1 MAVCKFPQNGRGE
14 LRWPCWSGASMTD
27 YAMGPSVIP
36 GPRLVALRQPLSNVL
51 LLSSP
56 VQENHNNNNNPV
68 LHSKEAPTSMLV
80 NGYGGGSC
88 LDGAVLDY
96 EKGDGICTQ
105 NREMKAI
112 IEAGMSSKQF
122 SLEAKLQDT
131 EGMEE
136 EELFHLL
143 PLKADG
149 HLHHDSSM
157 LNNGSGKGLQR
168 KEARQSDTRRRRWAQ
183 ADPLLEIWKAVSA
196 SKHAAPFRRPVAS
209 RGDYDAIVYQR
220 MDLSTIR
227 RHLENE
233 LTYSISDMHRDL
245 ILTVTNA
252 LVYNKKG
259 SDVYNMA
266 LKLRAHITKLFEKEV
281 STTKQKQRVSLSVPD
296 QSRPVLNSKAR
307 PKQQFEWLPLI
318 EVGSRACKEQAS
330 NDRVS
335 SEHLLSDNTGVDD
348 LPLAPFKKHRTLRR
362 LRPCISSDS
371 VGLASSAEAISGAA
385 MDSSSEEEVAAML
398 ICISSG
404 HGFSCEPVQQA
415 VTLKTET
422 GSRYSGSCYPEKEN
436 SCKLSE
442 ARSSDSS
449 AALVILDEVELLAS
463 PLDDQDPCAC
473 NTGLLEAAA
482 KPSSS
487 AQFVER
493 GLYRRKRKK
502 DSRGGGDTLICL
514 NDLVGDTE
522 EQLEV
527 KLSGSTSV
535 LGQVDTADV
544 LVLSFSSTVIEG
556 GSTGLLSGTDNSR
569 CTATVSNSTFLCS
582 EVNQLPSTTKGDK
595 GSGGHKA
602 DNGHHKCSSHH
613 DHNSFGIGDGSSQR
627 TCMGLKH
634 KWQEQWRMQSAANCE
649 SETHHLLNNLT
660 T

>member
-330 NDRVS
+330 NDREVGTVAHATQKRITVANCPRPDPQI
-335 SEHLLSDNTGVDD
+335 HLL
-348 LPLAPFKKHRTLRR
+348 R
-362 LRPCISSDS
+362 L
-371 VGLASSAEAISGAA
+371 
-385 MDSSSEEEVAAML
+385 
-398 ICISSG
+398 
-404 HGFSCEPVQQA
+404 
-415 VTLKTET
+415 
-422 GSRYSGSCYPEKEN
+422 
-436 SCKLSE
+436 
-442 ARSSDSS
+442 
-449 AALVILDEVELLAS
+449 
-463 PLDDQDPCAC
+463 
-473 NTGLLEAAA
+473 
-482 KPSSS
+482 
-487 AQFVER
+487 
-493 GLYRRKRKK
+493 
-502 DSRGGGDTLICL
+502 
-514 NDLVGDTE
+514 
-522 EQLEV
+522 
-527 KLSGSTSV
+527 
-535 LGQVDTADV
+535 
-544 LVLSFSSTVIEG
+544 
-556 GSTGLLSGTDNSR
+556 
-569 CTATVSNSTFLCS
+569 
-582 EVNQLPSTTKGDK
+582 
-595 GSGGHKA
+595 
-602 DNGHHKCSSHH
+602 
-613 DHNSFGIGDGSSQR
+613 
-627 TCMGLKH
+627 
-634 KWQEQWRMQSAANCE
+634 
-649 SETHHLLNNLT
+649 
-660 T
+660 